1 MNINCLSRNAI
12 ELTDAATTGYLPQRG
27 RTGGGE
33 FDKVAETDSDCPHPT
48 LPPWGEGAGK
58 SGGGGCGARGHF
70 GVKSLPFH
78 SFLPVFL
85 SLLLAA
91 CAATKQARDAQPA
104 GFLKDYSQL
113 KKGGEGEALLVY
125 FNPAY
130 AKNCRNYGQV
140 MIEPVSLWTRGN
152 QDLAKLDADD
162 KQMLVNALHSALSK
176 ELGQHYKI
184 VAQPA
189 PGTLKVRAAITEAEG
204 SNVVLDTVSSI
215 HPGTLLVSKAKG
227 LATGV
232 DSFVGIAGAE
242 GEVLDAATG
251 ERLFAAVDRR
261 VGQKSLGAGTLNSWD
276 DVEQSYAIWA
286 KKTAARLKGCGAVPK
301 VEE

>member
-1 MNINCLSRNAI
+1 MF
-12 ELTDAATTGYLPQRG
+12 T
-27 RTGGGE
+27 
-33 FDKVAETDSDCPHPT
+33 
-48 LPPWGEGAGK
+48 
-58 SGGGGCGARGHF
+58 
-70 GVKSLPFH
+70 
-78 SFLPVFL
+78 
-85 SLLLAA
+85 A
-91 CAATKQARDAQPA
+91 CAATKQAREVQPA
-104 GFLKDYSQL
+104 GFLKDYAQL
-113 KKGGEGEALLVY
+113 KKGGEGEALMVY
-125 FNPAY
+125 LNPVY
-130 AKNCRNYGQV
+130 PKNCQRYTQA
-140 MIEPVSLWTRGN
+140 MIEPVTLWTSGN
-152 QDLAKLDADD
+152 QDLAKLDAEDR
-162 KQMLVNALHSALSK
+162 QMLVNALHSALSK

-184 VAQPA
+184 VDQPA
-189 PGTLKVRAAITEAEG
+189 PGTLKIRAAITEAEG

-251 ERLFAAVDRR
+251 ERLLAAVDRR

-301 VEE
+301 IAE